1 MSGDFAKLGSLFQSF
16 LRTLSKEKYAP
27 GEGDIRETGIPAQKT
42 TKPKEITLESL
53 REDMRNSFMKAMGI
67 KNFSSLFDVL
77 FKNRR

>member
-1 MSGDFAKLGSLFQSF
+1 SFRGRPYIKNNFIETRSGERRKPDNDDRHK
-16 LRTLSKEKYAP
+16 
-27 GEGDIRETGIPAQKT
+27 TGIPAQKT

-77 FKNRR
+77 FKNRH